1 MKLLKFK
8 NMAMIGAMSV
18 AGVGLIGVGAHATF
32 TTSTASAQTVTAGT
46 LAVTLSSPGATG
58 DGTLGNPLVLAA
70 SPYEGSTFAVAND
83 VLVHNNGNIPAT
95 ETSITI
101 SDTTDGSAASLA
113 MVPELWAC
121 LSSDGV
127 VIFNEPL
134 TTATGYG
141 TFAVGAT
148 VLPPNDEYMLT
159 VYAGNAPTICGATF
173 TGVSGGSFNNPGD
186 PTVPAVA
193 NPDALSLT
201 NPAEGGVVSPTMT
214 MTYSG

>member
-1 MKLLKFK
+1 MKFLKFK
-8 NMAMIGAMSV
+8 NMAMIGALSI
-18 AGVGLIGVGAHATF
+18 AGVGLVGVGVHATF

-46 LAVTLSSPGATG
+46 LGLTLTSPGASG
-58 DGTLGNPLVLAA
+58 NGTLASPLVLPA

-83 VLVHNNGNIPAT
+83 VTVHNTGNIPAT

-101 SDTTDGSAASLA
+101 GATTDGSTASTD
-113 MVPELWAC
+113 MEGELWAC

-134 TTATGYG
+134 SVATGYG
-141 TFAVGAT
+141 TFTVGAT
-148 VLPPNDEYMLT
+148 MLPPSDEYMLT

-173 TGVSGGSFNNPGD
+173 TGVSGGSFNNAND
-186 PTVPAVA
+186 LTVAPIA
-193 NPDALSLT
+193 NSAALSL
-201 NPAEGGVVSPTMT
+201 NGDSEGGVVTPTMT